1 MRILTKQFVA
11 KLFVIALTLG
21 LAPSVTYI
29 LAQDQPSRVVL
40 AEPNK
45 DTSTTVLLFNYSK
58 ASPATLT
65 AAEEVI
71 DRIFQQSGI
80 RFLWT
85 DCPALP
91 GSGDAQR
98 CKSDAAPGE
107 IRVRIIER
115 DSANYFPDTLVG
127 FAIPPIWASVYYESA
142 LRLAETATDSGANVS
157 VILGCLMAHEIGHL
171 LLRQEAHTV
180 DGIMQP
186 RWGIKQIQQAM
197 MGVLGFTPEQ
207 SKLMLRNSRARRTST
222 GDTRPPLSIHDKLI
236 QQSREQIFGNIVM
249 VRSQNASPE

>member
-1 MRILTKQFVA
+1 MRTLMNPFVA
-11 KLFVIALTLG
+11 KLFVFALTLG
-21 LAPSVTYI
+21 FVPSVTYI
-29 LAQDQPSRVVL
+29 FAQGQPTRVLL

-58 ASPATLT
+58 ASPTTLI

-71 DRIFQQSGI
+71 GRIFRQTGI

-91 GSGDAQR
+91 GTGDVQLCNSNAT
-98 CKSDAAPGE
+98 PGQ
-107 IRVRIIER
+107 IRIRILEQ
-115 DSANYFPDTLVG
+115 DSSNYFPDTLVG

-142 LRLAETATDSGANVS
+142 LHIAETATDSGANVS
-157 VILGCLMAHEIGHL
+157 AILGCLMAHEIGHL
-171 LLRQEAHTV
+171 LLRQKAHTV

-186 RWGIKQIQQAM
+186 RWDIKQIQQAL

-207 SKLMLRNSRARRTST
+207 SKLMLRNSRANGRAPVT
-222 GDTRPPLSIHDKLI
+222 PAALKH
-236 QQSREQIFGNIVM
+236 
-249 VRSQNASPE
+249 